1 MLAIAAGL
9 LEWSGGVAEPHA
21 VLLGGGRGHEHSGA
35 VLESAGYAGH
45 PGIIGEACVAVAGG
59 QAWV

>member
-9 LEWSGGVAEPHA
+9 LEWSSGVAKPHA

-35 VLESAGYAGH
+35 VLKSAGYAWH
-45 PGIIGEACVAVAGG
+45 PGIIGEARVAVAGG
-59 QAWV
+59 QGRV